1 MGELEKIDGECS
13 KYSVDFV
20 FVQDNDEATDYGV
33 REDISPFGWNHVY
46 RKLKSKLEITFGSF
60 IFFFKYLY

>member
-33 REDISPFGWNHVY
+33 REDIVNLVDPMCIEN
-46 RKLKSKLEITFGSF
+46 
-60 IFFFKYLY
+60 

>member
-33 REDISPFGWNHVY
+33 RKDISPFGYPYKH
-46 RKLKSKLEITFGSF
+46 RL
-60 IFFFKYLY
+60 FKQ